1 MELLSIL
8 TDVTDKL
15 FLTFIYKLPI
25 LVSFTWKDK
34 CFVGDVAGVEGWGIG
49 GGPKRGYL
57 YAEADWGVCSVGH

>member
-8 TDVTDKL
+8 TDVTDKW

-34 CFVGDVAGVEGWGIG
+34 CFVVDVAGFEVCDVD
-49 GGPKRGYL
+49 GGPKKGYL
-57 YAEADWGVCSVGH
+57 YA